1 MQIELLGTSF
11 SVRTD
16 EDPEYFREVVERF
29 RTKINEIQ
37 RTVSTSDPLKVAIL
51 AGILAADDYM
61 KLNGERRREDSAT
74 HEITETIIA
83 ELEGALDDALG
94 HTEQ

>member
-29 RTKINEIQ
+29 RMKISEIQ

-51 AGILAADDYM
+51 AGILATDDYM

-74 HEITETIIA
+74 REITETIS
-83 ELEGALDDALG
+83 ELEGALDDAL
-94 HTEQ
+94 TNTDP